1 MISSGERHLPA
12 FMYSAS
18 IMYIADGFKGDAGG
32 SNAGKLFF
40 GAATTYVDW
49 DALAYMTVIGVII
62 MDAGTIMVMCCNSI
76 AASRSFGSR
85 IAHDR
90 PFRDSDA
97 ESALSGGISG
107 IKTCHGQLNV
117 GKAV

>member
-1 MISSGERHLPA
+1 
-12 FMYSAS
+12 
-18 IMYIADGFKGDAGG
+18 
-32 SNAGKLFF
+32 
-40 GAATTYVDW
+40 
-49 DALAYMTVIGVII
+49 

-90 PFRDSDA
+90 PFRDPDA

-107 IKTCHGQLNV
+107 IATCHGQLNA
-117 GKAV
+117 GKAVYEVSGGIYGQGMTGNTTVEC